1 MEIRLR
7 THEEFRADLVTIE
20 IKGTGAEVREHL
32 FTSDDVAHYQSTEAA
47 LVADPLRRR
56 IAELERTLA
65 GAIDRES
72 KLEEKVRGY
81 DTDRHTERDRADRER
96 QRASELKDRLSSSE
110 ERVKELEDELGHR
123 ERAQDRM
130 DQRMKTT
137 GAETARK
144 LAESRDLLAFKNRVL
159 NDKDDELRI
168 VRGRAQ
174 KAEADRDLAVKRV
187 VELEADL
194 HRSEQS
200 VRARDNLLG
209 VATRKIEQAR
219 DLLGHDQVTQTRD
232 KIVTTSGVY
241 LADVIGQALDTLA

>member
-1 MEIRLR
+1 MKETYEIGPGR
-7 THEEFRADLVTIE
+7 TVVVTIE
-20 IKGTGAEVREHL
+20 VTGTGAEVREMAESNYPSEL
-32 FTSDDVAHYQSTEAA
+32 DWTAVRAERDT
-47 LVADPLRRR
+47 LRQVVSRRERR

-65 GAIDRES
+65 GAIDREA
-72 KLEEKVRGY
+72 KLDEELVKAENKIRGY

-110 ERVKELEDELGHR
+110 ERVKELEDDLGHR
-123 ERAQDRM
+123 DRARDELNRRM
-130 DQRMKTT
+130 LVNGQ
-137 GAETARK
+137 ETARK
-144 LAESRDLLAFKNRVL
+144 LAQSQDLAT
-159 NDKDDELRI
+159 
-168 VRGRAQ
+168 RAG
-174 KAEADRDLAVKRV
+174 ADRDLAVKRA

-209 VATRKIEQAR
+209 AATLKIEQAR